1 MELQGRKALVFGG
14 ASGIGLAAVR
24 RLAEGGARV
33 VALSRNPERA
43 ASELPEGVA
52 MESVDVLD
60 REALAETFARHAP
73 IDVLVNAAT
82 GGARASGPFLQMDLD
97 AFQGSFRK
105 LWGYTNTVRL
115 GAEHLSE
122 DAAIVLVSGY
132 PARNPGPGAL
142 ALSTVGN
149 AVEGFVRAV
158 APELAPRRINV
169 VSPGPDRHAPPAR
182 GGRGPCAVLRPGHRQ
197 APHSPHR
204 HRRRSGCGHPVR
216 DRKRLRDRHHGGCGW
231 RGIAVLKAPRC
242 LPGFDGQP
250 GASLRAM

>member
-1 MELQGRKALVFGG
+1 MKLQGRKALVFGG
-14 ASGIGLAAVR
+14 ATGIGLAAVR
-24 RLAEGGARV
+24 RLAEGGAQV

-43 ASELPEGVA
+43 ASDLPAGVA

-60 REALAETFARHAP
+60 RQALAETFARHAP

-82 GGARASGPFLQMDLD
+82 GGERASGPFLQMDLD

-105 LWGYTNTVRL
+105 LWGYTNSVRL
-115 GAEHLSE
+115 AAEHLSD
-122 DAAIVLVSGY
+122 DAAVVLVSGY

-169 VSPGPDRHAPPAR
+169 VSPGLIDTPMFPVQGDAR
-182 GGRGPCAVLRPGHRQ
+182 QKMFTQATAKHLIPRVGTADEVAAGILFVIENDFVTGTTVDVDGGALL
-197 APHSPHR
+197 S
-204 HRRRSGCGHPVR
+204 
-216 DRKRLRDRHHGGCGW
+216 
-231 RGIAVLKAPRC
+231 
-242 LPGFDGQP
+242 
-250 GASLRAM
+250 

>member
-1 MELQGRKALVFGG
+1 MELKGRKALVFGG

-24 RLAEGGARV
+24 RLADGGAQV

-43 ASELPEGVA
+43 ASDLPAGVA
-52 MESVDVLD
+52 TESVDVLD
-60 REALAETFARHAP
+60 REALAATFARHAP

-115 GAEHLSE
+115 GAEHLSD
-122 DAAIVLVSGY
+122 DAAVVLVSGY

-169 VSPGPDRHAPPAR
+169 VSPGLIDTPLFPVHGDAR
-182 GGRGPCAVLRPGHRQ
+182 QEMFAQATAKHLIPRIGTADEVAAGILFVIENDFVTGTTVDVDGGALL
-197 APHSPHR
+197 S
-204 HRRRSGCGHPVR
+204 
-216 DRKRLRDRHHGGCGW
+216 
-231 RGIAVLKAPRC
+231 
-242 LPGFDGQP
+242 
-250 GASLRAM
+250 